1 MEEAEKGHAM
11 GRNIVGKA
19 NRGGASREWV
29 ITDQKKKGWGKD
41 ETGKDRNEPKPCL
54 YVTRTKMKCIGETIT

>member
-29 ITDQKKKGWGKD
+29 ITDQKKKDGGRMRPEKI
-41 ETGKDRNEPKPCL
+41 GMNRNPACMLLERK
-54 YVTRTKMKCIGETIT
+54 